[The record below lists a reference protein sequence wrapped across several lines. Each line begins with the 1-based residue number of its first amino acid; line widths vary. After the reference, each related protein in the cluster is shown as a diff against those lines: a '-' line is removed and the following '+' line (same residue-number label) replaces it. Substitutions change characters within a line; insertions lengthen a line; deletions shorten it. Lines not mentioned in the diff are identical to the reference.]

1 MAQKKQCE
9 IIGTYRAMRS
19 THCITPPIYRGISG
33 RNYKGIT
40 VGTYDTQQTRAGE
53 RAHSHAHTTAGTGA
67 WGRAAHPQ
75 RHRQDTET
83 TARRSRHTTRTGY
96 TQKKEQKSTQKYIEV
111 CYSSSVEHKGTDH
124 TVAPDHST
132 CSPQRGHGTR
142 HQSLRCVLFCVQAG
156 HGIAVG
162 TTQTQNAMRGEE
174 GAAFLPIKYKKFLP
188 FRYAKQGRRLGNGS
202 ETEN

>member
-1 MAQKKQCE
+1 MPRKKTGKAQGVQ
-9 IIGTYRAMRS
+9 GRTVAH
-19 THCITPPIYRGISG
+19 THRGQGEQGQDTP
-33 RNYKGIT
+33 T
-40 VGTYDTQQTRAGE
+40 H
-53 RAHSHAHTTAGTGA
+53 HSHSTTQT
-67 WGRAAHPQ
+67 H
-75 RHRQDTET
+75 HRQGRQGT
-83 TARRSRHTTRTGY
+83 RHTTGQGHSTTQKHS
-96 TQKKEQKSTQKYIEV
+96 TQKKAQESTQEYIEV

-124 TVAPDHST
+124 TVTPNHST

-174 GAAFLPIKYKKFLP
+174 GAAFLPIKYKNFLP

>member
-1 MAQKKQCE
+1 MGQVLCPEKRQEKHR
-9 IIGTYRAMRS
+9 GTGAHRS
-19 THCITPPIYRGISG
+19 THPQG
-33 RNYKGIT
+33 
-40 VGTYDTQQTRAGE
+40 QGE
-53 RAHSHAHTTAGTGA
+53 QGQDAPTHHSHSTTQTHHRQGRQGTGHTTGQG
-67 WGRAAHPQ
+67 HS
-75 RHRQDTET
+75 T
-83 TARRSRHTTRTGY
+83 TQKHS
-96 TQKKEQKSTQKYIEV
+96 TQKKAQESTQEYIEV

-124 TVAPDHST
+124 TVTPNHST

-174 GAAFLPIKYKKFLP
+174 GAAFLPIKYKNFLP

>member
-1 MAQKKQCE
+1 MCTERIINSKPKK
-9 IIGTYRAMRS
+9 IGHVYRERIRPAYSTPIYRAGIIPRKKDRKSTGIQGAHRS
-19 THCITPPIYRGISG
+19 THPQGQGEQGQDAPTHHSHS
-33 RNYKGIT
+33 T
-40 VGTYDTQQTRAGE
+40 TQTHHRTGQAMH
-53 RAHSHAHTTAGTGA
+53 RAHQHSTTQK
-67 WGRAAHPQ
+67 H
-75 RHRQDTET
+75 
-83 TARRSRHTTRTGY
+83 S
-96 TQKKEQKSTQKYIEV
+96 TQKKAQESTQEYIEV

-174 GAAFLPIKYKKFLP
+174 GAAFLPIK
-188 FRYAKQGRRLGNGS
+188 
-202 ETEN
+202 